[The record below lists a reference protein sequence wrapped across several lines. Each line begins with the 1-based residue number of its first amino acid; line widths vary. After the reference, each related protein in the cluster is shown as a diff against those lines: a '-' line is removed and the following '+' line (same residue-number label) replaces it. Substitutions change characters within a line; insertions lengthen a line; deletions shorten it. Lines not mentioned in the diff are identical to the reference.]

1 MTNQPHIP
9 FPLLVLALSG
19 LVLAGD
25 SWLGLMFLLVPLL
38 PLGLPGLYPRALAA
52 VAGGCLCLA
61 LAGNASCM
69 CYGLG
74 LPKSTLGP

>member
-1 MTNQPHIP
+1 MTNWPHIP
-9 FPLLVLALSG
+9 FPLLVLLLSG

-38 PLGLPGLYPRALAA
+38 PLGLPGLYPGALTA
-52 VAGGCLCLA
+52 VARGYLCLG

-69 CYGLG
+69 CYRLG